1 MQGLTDEGV
10 MLKYQEGEM
19 QAMDELLRRYKNPI
33 FRFALRLCQNTADA
47 QEIAAEVFLRVHENR
62 DRYEP
67 LGKFST
73 WIFSIAHNLFVS
85 RLRKDKWQVNW
96 PRQKDDPEK
105 LMDFAS
111 NQPSVQE
118 QVSRNEFSALVKKH
132 IQGLPFLQKEALVL
146 REYEQLDYE
155 EIAKILNKSLGT
167 VKTLIHRARLALK
180 EKLLPYAS
188 EISEGLNE

>member
-1 MQGLTDEGV
+1 
-10 MLKYQEGEM
+10 
-19 QAMDELLRRYKNPI
+19 
-33 FRFALRLCQNTADA
+33 
-47 QEIAAEVFLRVHENR
+47 
-62 DRYEP
+62 
-67 LGKFST
+67 
-73 WIFSIAHNLFVS
+73 
-85 RLRKDKWQVNW
+85 
-96 PRQKDDPEK
+96 
-105 LMDFAS
+105 MDFAS